1 MTCTQETENRELT
14 LVCISSSP
22 WEAPKELTKMSLL
35 LLGPKT
41 EWEELQDGEDTEVFP
56 GLSP

>member
-1 MTCTQETENRELT
+1 MTCTQETENRDNSELT

-35 LLGPKT
+35 LLGPKA
-41 EWEELQDGEDTEVFP
+41 E
-56 GLSP
+56 